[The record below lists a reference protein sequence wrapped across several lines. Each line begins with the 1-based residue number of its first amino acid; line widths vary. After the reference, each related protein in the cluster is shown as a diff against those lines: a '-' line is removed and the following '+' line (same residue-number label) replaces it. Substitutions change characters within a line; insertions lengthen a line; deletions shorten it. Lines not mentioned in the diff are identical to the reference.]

1 MSTDT
6 TTGERYRATGKRKS
20 SVARVTLTP
29 GTGVVTCNGRPIDE
43 FFGRKVLVTEAT
55 KPLSVAGVEGRFD
68 VTALLHGGGVSG
80 QAGALRHGIAR
91 ALTALDAEMR
101 GDLKRE
107 GFLTRDARI
116 KERKKAGLKGARKRP
131 QFSKR

>member
-1 MSTDT
+1 VSTDVT
-6 TTGERYRATGKRKS
+6 AARYQATGKRKT

-29 GTGVVTCNGRPIDE
+29 GTGQIICNGRPIDE
-43 FFGRKVLVTEAT
+43 FFGRPVLVTEARM
-55 KPLSVAGVEGRFD
+55 PLAATGTEGRFD
-68 VTALLHGGGVSG
+68 VSAILHGGGISG

-91 ALTALDAEMR
+91 ALTVADEALRAE
-101 GDLKRE
+101 LKKE

>member
-1 MSTDT
+1 VSTDVT
-6 TTGERYRATGKRKS
+6 AARYTATGKRKT

-29 GTGVVTCNGRPIDE
+29 GTGQIICNGRPIEE
-43 FFGRKVLVTEAT
+43 FFGRPVLVTQARMPLAAT
-55 KPLSVAGVEGRFD
+55 GNEGRFD
-68 VTALLHGGGVSG
+68 VSAILHGGGISG

-91 ALTALDAEMR
+91 ALTVADEALRPE
-101 GDLKRE
+101 LKKE